1 MNTATTSLNIAGE
14 IQKDDDNLCYD
25 QNVARGNLGHYFEA
39 LASLDQALTIE
50 QNDHLAWVSRAV
62 VLIHLD
68 RYSEALT
75 SCEKALA
82 IHSNYKE
89 AWLFRGVALHYLG
102 QYKRSY
108 ASYDKALGIER
119 QSVWQKFNQMLSKF
133 FGLDNSSSIKSG
145 TKTVSLAVVKAE
157 NPIYAKR

>member
-14 IQKDDDNLCYD
+14 IQKDDDKFCYD
-25 QNVARGNLGHYFEA
+25 QSVALGNLGHYFEA

-68 RYSEALT
+68 RYSEAVT

-102 QYKRSY
+102 QYKQSY

-119 QSVWQKFNQMLSKF
+119 QSVWQKLNQMLRNF
-133 FGLDNSSSIKSG
+133 FGLDNSSIKSG
-145 TKTVSLAVVKAE
+145 TTTVSLAVVTE
-157 NPIYAKR
+157 NRIYAKR